1 MQKREEMIYKYL
13 HTNKQTYIHTYI
25 HIYKHTFIH
34 TYRQTD
40 RRVLIYYDIASR
52 VNEFIAT
59 QASHLFLVMRS
70 VWKQGLMYSSDTG
83 KQIHYFYSTE
93 KKYTNYIYFQQLV
106 PLFLFLSFL
115 FSLVEL
121 FFFLI

>member
-1 MQKREEMIYKYL
+1 MIYKYL
-13 HTNKQTYIHTYI
+13 HTNIHTYIHTYI
-25 HIYKHTFIH
+25 FTNTPSYIQTD
-34 TYRQTD
+34 RQTD

-121 FFFLI
+121 FFLI